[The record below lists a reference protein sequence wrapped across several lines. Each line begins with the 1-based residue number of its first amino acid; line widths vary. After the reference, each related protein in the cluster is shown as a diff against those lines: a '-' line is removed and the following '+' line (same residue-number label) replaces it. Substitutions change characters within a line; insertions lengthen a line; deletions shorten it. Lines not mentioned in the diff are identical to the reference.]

1 MKLDTRELTLDLK
14 SIRSGSCAERY
25 SIPLDEIEW
34 NLEDLEPASSTGILE
49 LSVTCRESTWVCS
62 GFFSVEFV
70 TPCARCLE
78 KAFFTVD
85 AEVYRIYTWDDQL
98 ADDLDTELI
107 TSRDGTVSILDAV
120 REAVILSVPGKPLCR
135 EGCSGLCP
143 ICGVN
148 LNVTSCEHSGS

>member
-1 MKLDTRELTLDLK
+1 MKFNTSTLSLDLG
-14 SIRSGSCAERY
+14 SIRSGSCTESY

-34 NLEDLEPASSTGILE
+34 NLPDLEPAGSTGILE
-49 LSVTCRESTWVCS
+49 LSVTCREGTWICS

-78 KAFFTVD
+78 KTFFTVD
-85 AEVYRIYTWDDQL
+85 AEVYKIYTWDEQL

-107 TSRDGTVSILDAV
+107 TSSDGTVSILDAV
-120 REAVILSVPGKPLCR
+120 REAVILSVPGRSLCR
-135 EGCSGLCP
+135 EDCSGLCP
-143 ICGVN
+143 TCGVN